1 MAYIGKEPIVGNF
14 QKCDAISVV
23 NGQAAY
29 TLQVSSTNVSPESA
43 NHMLVSLNGILQAP
57 TTSFTV
63 SGSTLTF
70 ASNLATGDV
79 IDFVMLLGNV
89 LDLGVPS
96 DATVST
102 AKIVDGAVTSAKLS
116 AGKVLQVLSTV
127 KTDTFSTAS
136 ETPTFTDVTGL
147 SVSITPSSTS
157 SKILIFVNMY
167 ASGGVSGMRHYSRLV
182 RGSTA
187 ICVGDSAGSRLQV
200 SAYNVNERTAT
211 MNGFPITFL
220 DSPNTTSSTTY
231 KVQVTAETADT
242 IYINRSGLDS
252 NADTY
257 ARTASTIT
265 VMEVAG

>member
-1 MAYIGKEPIVGNF
+1 MALSKIDAANF
-14 QKCDAISVV
+14 
-23 NGQAAY
+23 
-29 TLQVSSTNVSPESA
+29 
-43 NHMLVSLNGILQAP
+43 LNGTIP
-57 TTSFTV
+57 N
-63 SGSTLTF
+63 
-70 ASNLATGDV
+70 SNLAADR
-79 IDFVMLLGNV
+79 
-89 LDLGVPS
+89 
-96 DATVST
+96 
-102 AKIVDGAVTSAKLS
+102 
-116 AGKVLQVLSTV
+116 VLQVLSTV

-211 MNGFPITFL
+211 MNDFPITFL

-242 IYINRSGLDS
+242 IYINRSGQDS
-252 NADTY
+252 NSDTY